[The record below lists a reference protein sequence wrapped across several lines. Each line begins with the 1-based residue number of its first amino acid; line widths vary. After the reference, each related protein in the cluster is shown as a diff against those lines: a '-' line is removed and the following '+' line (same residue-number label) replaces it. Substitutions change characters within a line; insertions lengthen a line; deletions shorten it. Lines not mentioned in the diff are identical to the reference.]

1 MIFLWMTIAT
11 VLIIGFVLWIHDRAY
26 GLDGMITLLFSIIG
40 SIIALLM
47 IWVFFPLI
55 IYRQMVD
62 FEVELKSTTVNGQVV
77 YSITTPKST
86 INRILLVNDYK
97 NDGLQKIKKVKV
109 TYSYGL
115 YGTLQEVKVKTL
127 DGQELFK

>member
-11 VLIIGFVLWIHDRAY
+11 VLIIGFVLWIDDRAY

-40 SIIALLM
+40 GIIALLM
-47 IWVFFPLI
+47 IWLFFPLL
-55 IYRQMVD
+55 IYRQMVA
-62 FEVELKSTTVNGQVV
+62 FEAELKSSTINGQVV
-77 YSITTPKST
+77 YSVTTPKST
-86 INRILLVNDYK
+86 VNKILLVNDFK

-127 DGQELFK
+127 DGQELF